1 MQPAEVSLIEVD
13 RAIERSRRPC
23 LREFAVINPAEGC
36 LADCL
41 FCGLASRARPPAR
54 LRVKSNLEKLLAEEL
69 ACKSSNRPP
78 PRAFFFDTATDSF
91 QPVDE
96 LLQVVFESMRLVLEA
111 GFPLYFVTRGDVPE
125 EFADLFRRHAQQ
137 VHAQVSFF
145 TMDETLA
152 ALYEPR
158 AAEPRQRLECVRRLV
173 QWQVDVKARL
183 EPIIPLLADTA
194 AHFEEL
200 LRYLRSA
207 GVEEVVANYLVLR
220 PHLLEL
226 FEQFLPQTHFQLIK
240 GSFKGQSWH
249 KVGLHRMTKLL
260 PNRIRSKGYERLR
273 RVAAR
278 AGMAV
283 TVCSCDNPQS
293 GATCFPLQR
302 PVGRADVR
310 GQLDLFAVQDN

>member
-1 MQPAEVSLIEVD
+1 MMQAEVSLIEVE
-13 RAIERSRRPC
+13 RAVERSRRPC

-54 LRVKSNLEKLLAEEL
+54 LRVKSNLVELLAEDL
-69 ACKSSNRPP
+69 ARKSSNRPP
-78 PRAFFFDTATDSF
+78 PRAFMFDTATDSF

-96 LLQVVFESMRLVLEA
+96 LLQVVHESMRLVLEA
-111 GFPLYFVTRGDVPE
+111 GFHLHFITRGDVPE
-125 EFADLFRRHAQQ
+125 AFEELFRRHAGQ

-145 TMDETLA
+145 TMDEALA

-173 QWQVDVKARL
+173 QWQVDVRARL
-183 EPIIPLLADTA
+183 EPIVPLLADTA

-240 GSFKGQSWH
+240 GSFKGQSWL

-278 AGMAV
+278 AGVAV
-283 TVCSCDNPQS
+283 SVCSCDNPHTGS
-293 GATCFPLQR
+293 SCFPLPR
-302 PVGRADVR
+302 PAGHEEVR
-310 GQLDLFAVQDN
+310 GQLDLFAVQDD